1 MSRNVLIGMLKMGNT
16 GNEILEI
23 LEALSNTE
31 ESSIA
36 PASDTDN
43 ESQFWSLRGPL

>member
-23 LEALSNTE
+23 LEALSTTE

-43 ESQFWSLRGPL
+43 ESQF